1 MNSTRNEFYDT
12 SLIIPN
18 SKLIHGS
25 NIESVVNTSSTEE
38 KVKLLIMRD
47 LSRLGWKMDCSDKA
61 IQLSPP
67 ISYNKEIIKETMS
80 FKRSEILNKNK
91 DWIKKYADIAIDNLA
106 NGLDVL
112 NSKFIPRIEVCETP
126 AQHRLFRLLR
136 YYWSSPYSE
145 YVGRR
150 IKLIIRDYGLPNKP
164 VIGIVAL
171 GSPIIHIPERDEF
184 IGWDKTTRTNNL
196 NYMMDAYVIG
206 ALPPY
211 NYLLGGKLVSY
222 ILASSEVRKIFEDK
236 YKGSNYP
243 HLAGIF
249 TTGLYGRSSQYNRLK
264 FKDNL
269 LFKPIGF
276 TKGFGSL
283 HLTIETI
290 ESMKDFLLE
299 KDIMVSNKFGAGPS
313 STMRLIRAAG
323 NELGF
328 NSDHLLNHSFQR
340 SIYFMPHAKNTIEF
354 LNGRASKLQYNN
366 YKSSQLVRFWKNRW
380 LINRMK
386 NERVLEQ
393 VKWTFAS
400 DYYDKLHLDV

>member
-1 MNSTRNEFYDT
+1 MSSNSI
-12 SLIIPN
+12 SKVLIIPQSN
-18 SKLIHGS
+18 SRV
-25 NIESVVNTSSTEE
+25 NIESENSISTTCNEE
-38 KVKLLIMRD
+38 KVKLLIIRD
-47 LSRLGWKMDCSDKA
+47 LRRLGWKLDFAEDLVQLAPPQSYDKELIKSTMA
-61 IQLSPP
+61 IKRQEILSK
-67 ISYNKEIIKETMS
+67 NKEWIY
-80 FKRSEILNKNK
+80 KN
-91 DWIKKYADIAIDNLA
+91 INLAIDNLA

-112 NSKFIPRIEVCETP
+112 NSKIIPRIEICETP
-126 AQHRLFRLLR
+126 KQHKLFRLLR

-171 GSPIIHIPERDEF
+171 GSPIIHIPERDKF
-184 IGWDKTTRTNNL
+184 IGWDKQTRTKNL

-211 NYLLGGKLVSY
+211 NHLLGGKLVSY
-222 ILASSEVRKIFEDK
+222 ILASSEIRNIFEEK
-236 YKGSNYP
+236 YRDSSYP
-243 HLAGIF
+243 KLAGIF

-283 HLTIETI
+283 HLTMETI
-290 ESMKDFLLE
+290 NSMKDFLLE
-299 KDIMVSNKFGAGPS
+299 KDITISNEFGAGPS
-313 STMRLIRAAG
+313 STMRLIRSAG
-323 NELGF
+323 DQLGF
-328 NSDHLLNHSFQR
+328 NSDDLLNHSFQR
-340 SIYFMPHAKNTIEF
+340 SIYFMPHAKNTVDF

-366 YKSSQLVRFWKNRW
+366 YKSSQLINFWKKRW
-380 LINRMK
+380 LANRIK
-386 NERVLEQ
+386 NEKVLEQ

-400 DYYDKLHLDV
+400 DYHDRLNLNV